1 MYQPGDLADIDA
13 VFRARNLGLDPDV
26 YPLPDFSDPIV
37 RSNIVTR
44 TDDGKFIACAYTRA
58 LVEVGLVFDPWV
70 ATNKERMHALWA
82 LHYGTMRDLQ
92 DKGYDR
98 AIAFL
103 APKPE
108 GFGEILERHG
118 WAEEKERRLF
128 TFDF

>member
-1 MYQPGDLADIDA
+1 
-13 VFRARNLGLDPDV
+13 
-26 YPLPDFSDPIV
+26 
-37 RSNIVTR
+37 
-44 TDDGKFIACAYTRA
+44 
-58 LVEVGLVFDPWV
+58 LVFDPWV